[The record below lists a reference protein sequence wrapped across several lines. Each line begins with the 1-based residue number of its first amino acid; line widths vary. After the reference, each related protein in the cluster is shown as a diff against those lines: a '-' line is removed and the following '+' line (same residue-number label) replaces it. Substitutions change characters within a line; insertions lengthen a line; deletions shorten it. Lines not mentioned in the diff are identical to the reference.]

1 LNGLSSKIA
10 NPELQPAITAE
21 RERIRMPGGE
31 GAPNHEHRSAEIPE
45 AGTPAEVYRRDLA
58 DVTRE
63 HPGRHVHPSRV
74 DAEIAV
80 RMRLTGHR

>member
-10 NPELQPAITAE
+10 NPELQRAITAE

-45 AGTPAEVYRRDLA
+45 ATAIISAHGTAIKR
-58 DVTRE
+58 
-63 HPGRHVHPSRV
+63 
-74 DAEIAV
+74 
-80 RMRLTGHR
+80 